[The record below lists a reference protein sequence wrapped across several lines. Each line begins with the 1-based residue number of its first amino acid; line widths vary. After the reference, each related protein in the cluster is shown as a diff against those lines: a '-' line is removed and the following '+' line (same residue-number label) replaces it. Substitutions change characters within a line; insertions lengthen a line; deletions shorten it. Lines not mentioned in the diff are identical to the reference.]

1 MDANEEFLK
10 ALAMLAP
17 PKELEPSE
25 YRIYYDEGGT
35 ITIASERQHP
45 DVGTY
50 IIAPK
55 EQWENHIKYR
65 VNVVKKCMEKVVFD
79 HGLSVQLRS
88 SDQGY
93 CVVKDH
99 AGIILDV
106 EETYKDVE
114 YYAANS

>member
-10 ALAMLAP
+10 ALAMLEP

-35 ITIASERQHP
+35 IIIASERQHP
-45 DVGTY
+45 DTGTY
-50 IIAPK
+50 IVVPK
-55 EQWENHIKYR
+55 EQWENHIRYR
-65 VNVVKKCMEKVVFD
+65 VNVVKKTMEKVVFD

-93 CVVKDH
+93 AVVKHH
-99 AGIILDV
+99 AGLIL
-106 EETYKDVE
+106 ENETYKDVE